1 MLKTCLVY
9 LNLKTNIN
17 GNCSLCFQRMEEAA
31 AYEAEN
37 PFISGDRIHTVAK
50 KGLQYQDM

>member
-1 MLKTCLVY
+1 
-9 LNLKTNIN
+9 
-17 GNCSLCFQRMEEAA
+17 MEEAA